1 MQNLLRPTL
10 CGLASKRAVW
20 YHFFFLKKA
29 VTFSCDPGQIVDE
42 TECGFI
48 TFSLCMLPSSCMHVT
63 NT

>member
-1 MQNLLRPTL
+1 MAWRVSVRS
-10 CGLASKRAVW
+10 GK
-20 YHFFFLKKA
+20 KKA

-48 TFSLCMLPSSCMHVT
+48 TFSLCMQPSSCMHVT